1 MFSATG
7 PPEIWR
13 GEACVTRP
21 GSASQTE
28 KSKILLEKVVSAGRK
43 QKSTAPAG
51 LFFATFFSRDRLVLS
66 FSMLASHWSM
76 VRKDDT
82 VRPEAAGAVSWF
94 PKRQKTGVA
103 GFAVGWAGPAR
114 RRWRRQSWGVAR

>member
-66 FSMLASHWSM
+66 FSMFASHWSM

-82 VRPEAAGAVSWF
+82 VRPEAAGGGGWV
-94 PKRQKTGVA
+94 PKGPKKGVLGVA
-103 GFAVGWAGPAR
+103 LGRSGRRPRAAAR
-114 RRWRRQSWGVAR
+114 